1 MHLPPIVDIIF
12 SQFGKFAPILRID
25 LVARIHIIGIH
36 PLGERAPVLDKLGK
50 ILAVQI
56 IIVHVFDKLGVG
68 SEKAFFIP
76 GTFRIRICLQLF
88 ERRPCV
94 FRYPFERIGIAPD
107 FFCRHAHFPLC
118 RPRRAVHR
126 FVGYISARFQK
137 RDLILFQPRLRQRT
151 FRRGYDIPF
160 RRIADVRERILR
172 KTVGQ
177 KIIRRAVCAFTEVSR
192 LAYFAQHF
200 GIKLFRILLDNFL
213 PLPVCMQREVA
224 VLLIERGKPRQHFL
238 SVPVQRHKIRIRQR
252 VGLPQ
257 ILAHVSVKQ
266 IPAEIVRIVG
276 MLRLIPF
283 IERTRLFADGC
294 GIVLIFR
301 TGIFRNGILVV
312 ILDKHAHLG
321 RVADVVRNTVPV
333 IVVQPLDDPTVVLHE
348 FLHVLFGQ
356 EIVLPAFKIIR
367 NRFIEPLSVRKF
379 ILRVFFKGCILVQN
393 AVSGTL
399 I

>member
-1 MHLPPIVDIIF
+1 M
-12 SQFGKFAPILRID
+12 
-25 LVARIHIIGIH
+25 VARIHIIGIH

-56 IIVHVFDKLGVG
+56 IIVHVFDKFGVG

-107 FFCRHAHFPLC
+107 FFRLRAHFPLC
-118 RPRRAVHR
+118 RFRRAVHR
-126 FVGYISARFQK
+126 IIGYISARFQK
-137 RDLILFQPRLRQRT
+137 HDLILFQPRLRQRT

-160 RRIADVRERILR
+160 RQLANVRERILR
-172 KTVGQ
+172 KTVGH
-177 KIIRRAVCAFTEVSR
+177 KIIRRAVCAFAEASW
-192 LAYFAQHF
+192 LACFAQLF
-200 GIKLFRILLDNFL
+200 GIILFRILFDNFL
-213 PLPVCMQREVA
+213 SLPVCMQREVA

-257 ILAHVSVKQ
+257 ILAHISVKQ

-276 MLRLIPF
+276 MFCLVPF
-283 IERTRLFADGC
+283 IERARLFADNC

-301 TGIFRNGILVV
+301 AGIFRNGILVV
-312 ILDKHAHLG
+312 ILDKHSHLG
-321 RVADVVRNTVPV
+321 RVADIVRNTVPV
-333 IVVQPLDDPTVVLHE
+333 IVVQPLNDPTVAPHE

-356 EIVLPAFKIIR
+356 EIVLPACKIIR
-367 NRFIEPLSVRKF
+367 NRFIEPLPVRKF
-379 ILRVFFKGCILVQN
+379 ILRVFFKRGILVQN
-393 AVSGTL
+393 AVSDTL

>member
-1 MHLPPIVDIIF
+1 MHLPPVVDIIF
-12 SQFGKFAPILRID
+12 RQFGKFAPILRID

-56 IIVHVFDKLGVG
+56 IIVHVFDKFGVG

-118 RPRRAVHR
+118 RTRRGVHR
-126 FVGYISARFQK
+126 LVGYISACFQK
-137 RDLILFQPRLRQRT
+137 SDLILFQPHLRQRT

-160 RRIADVRERILR
+160 RWIADVRERILR
-172 KTVGQ
+172 KTVVQ
-177 KIIRRAVCAFTEVSR
+177 KIICRAVCTFAEVSR
-192 LAYFAQHF
+192 LACFAQHF

-252 VGLPQ
+252 VGLTQ

-301 TGIFRNGILVV
+301 AGIFRNGILVV

-321 RVADVVRNTVPV
+321 RVADIVRNTVPI
-333 IVVQPLDDPTVVLHE
+333 IVVQPLNDPTVALHE

-356 EIVLPAFKIIR
+356 EIVLPACKIIR

-379 ILRVFFKGCILVQN
+379 ILCGFFEGCILVQN
-393 AVSGTL
+393 AVSDTL